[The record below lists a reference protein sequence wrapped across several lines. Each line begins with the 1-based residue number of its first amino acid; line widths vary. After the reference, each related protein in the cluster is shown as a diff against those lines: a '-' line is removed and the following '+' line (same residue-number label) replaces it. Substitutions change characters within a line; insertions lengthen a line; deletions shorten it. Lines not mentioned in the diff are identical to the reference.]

1 MSIHTPR
8 RATNHRRTRLLGIA
22 SGLALAVALLATG
35 CQAQQGGSSAA
46 SDGSYSTVQSGKLTV
61 VSDLSNPPF
70 DYMDGETPSGFEVEL
85 MQNLAGRMGLECTYL
100 APLKFDSIIPTIK
113 QGGKADVGA
122 ANFTITDE
130 RRQEVDFTE
139 HYIDS
144 NQGLA
149 TDAALADQVKADLT
163 VLDTPDAS
171 IAVQGGTTGEAWARE
186 NLPHATIVALD
197 DPIQA
202 LTGVQTGLYR
212 AAMADLPVMEYEVKT
227 AYTGLAVA
235 REIATGEQYGFVVS
249 KDNPNLTKAL
259 DKALADAKADGTLS
273 QLELKF
279 FGVDFE
285 AAKAE
290 NAAQAAAATPVEGAT
305 VTGSIKVEKA
315 TARPNESGGDGVIG
329 GQNTRLTWEGTV
341 GVEGGVSSVTLSLPE
356 GASFDGSTTRV
367 TVLSGLDR
375 VNVESKAEPKGDSVT
390 VSFATPV
397 PTGALLRLEVTDM
410 KFPSAGGD
418 YKVGGSYVSASGA
431 KGTLDESPS
440 IAVIANT
447 PVQAIVNWLDAQPW
461 VDAWNSVPFL
471 NMFFKPQLMVTSFVS
486 LFWGWLLCLLLVI
499 IAYPFA
505 IALGLLFAMMKISHI
520 RILRILA
527 SIYINV
533 LRGTPLFL
541 QIYIMFF
548 GLPMMGINID
558 NNVLGVIV
566 IAINSSAYQAEIFRA
581 GIQSIPQG
589 QYEAAASLGMNRGQ
603 TMFTVI
609 LPQMVRR
616 VIPTVT
622 SDFIT
627 SYKDTSLLSS
637 VGVMELM
644 MFSKNLTTVSGN
656 ITPYV
661 AAAIY
666 YLIVTIPLIKVVG
679 IVERRM
685 ADSERGGGPRPKA
698 AAPADEETQPAKESA
713 DAAQGIASACAP
725 AKSDDRGSLVDAL
738 SSPFRSHPTQEA

>member
-273 QLELKF
+273 QLELRF

-290 NAAQAAAATPVEGAT
+290 SAAQAAAATPVEGAT

-548 GLPMMGINID
+548 GLP
-558 NNVLGVIV
+558 
-566 IAINSSAYQAEIFRA
+566 QAEIFRA

-698 AAPADEETQPAKESA
+698 AAPADEEAQPAKESA
-713 DAAQGIASACAP
+713 DAAQGTASACAP

>member
-1 MSIHTPR
+1 MSIDTSR
-8 RATNHRRTRLLGIA
+8 RAGKLRRTHLLGIV
-22 SGLALAVALLATG
+22 SGLALAVVLLASG
-35 CQAQQGGSSAA
+35 CQAQQGASSAA
-46 SDGSYSTVQSGKLTV
+46 SDGSFSTVQSGKLTV
-61 VSDLSNPPF
+61 ASDLSNPPF
-70 DYMDGETPSGFEVEL
+70 DYMEDSKPTGFEVEL
-85 MQNLAGRMGLECTYL
+85 MQNLAGRMGLECNYL
-100 APLKFDSIIPTIK
+100 APLKFDSIIPAIK

-149 TDAALADQVKADLT
+149 TDASIADSVTADLS

-171 IAVQGGTTGEAWARE
+171 IAVQGGTTGESWARE

-212 AAMADLPVMEYEVKT
+212 AAMADLPVMQYEVKT

-235 REIATGEQYGFVVS
+235 REIATGEQYGLVVS

-273 QLELKF
+273 QLELKY

-285 AAKAE
+285 AAKA
-290 NAAQAAAATPVEGAT
+290 QSTAAAAAAAPVEGAQ

-341 GVEGGVSSVTLSLPE
+341 GVEGGISSVTLSLPE

-375 VNVESKAEPKGDSVT
+375 VNVDSKAEPQGTSVT
-390 VSFATPV
+390 INFSTPV

-418 YKVGGSYVSASGA
+418 YTVGGSFTSASGA
-431 KGTLDESPS
+431 KGTLDQSPS
-440 IAVIANT
+440 ISIIANT
-447 PVQAIVNWLDAQPW
+447 PVQAIVNWLDGQAW
-461 VDAWNSVPFL
+461 VSAWNSVPFL
-471 NMFFKPQLMVTSFVS
+471 NMFFKPQLLVTSFVS
-486 LFWGWLLCLLLVI
+486 LFSGWLLCLLLVI

-589 QYEAAASLGMNRGQ
+589 QYEAAASLGMNRAQ

-666 YLIVTIPLIKVVG
+666 YLIVTLPLIKVVG

-698 AAPADEETQPAKESA
+698 AEPDGEATAEDAAGEAGSAPAT
-713 DAAQGIASACAP
+713 ACVQE
-725 AKSDDRGSLVDAL
+725 KDGDGGSMLDAL
-738 SSPFRSHPTQEA
+738 AAPFRPHPTQEA